1 MVVKV
6 LRWPADSR
14 KREQCEVLGMPRLLV
29 VEGGAALPTCLD
41 ALEDWV
47 RPPISQE
54 ELRKVRTA
62 TLEARA
68 RHNAQ
73 PIVDPNE
80 MLCFGNRR
88 LQLSTGEA
96 KLMRLFVEHYGC
108 VVPREQLAGA
118 AGPRTTHPGETPWTC
133 GSSGSGG
140 GRAAVAG
147 SIRTIWGRG
156 YLLEAA
162 FPTGGRRPLSTR
174 EGLPVTSDREPLAAC
189 QPFGVVGRSGTKAT
203 LCRQT
208 CPSRKTSVPTAVQST
223 PSSTSAAW

>member
-1 MVVKV
+1 MRMVVKV

-14 KREQCEVLGMPRLLV
+14 KREQCEVLGVPRLLV

-54 ELRKVRTA
+54 ELKVRTA

-73 PIVDPNE
+73 PTVDANE

-88 LQLSTGEA
+88 LQLSAGEA
-96 KLMRLFVEHYGC
+96 KLMRLFVEHYGS
-108 VVPREQLAGA
+108 VVPREQLAESGW
-118 AGPRTTHPGETPWTC
+118 PREDPPRRNALDLRILRLRRRVEPL
-133 GSSGSGG
+133 SL
-140 GRAAVAG
+140 
-147 SIRTIWGRG
+147 SIRTVWGRG

-162 FPTGGRRPLSTR
+162 FAP
-174 EGLPVTSDREPLAAC
+174 AA
-189 QPFGVVGRSGTKAT
+189 VAR
-203 LCRQT
+203 
-208 CPSRKTSVPTAVQST
+208 
-223 PSSTSAAW
+223 